1 MKDFEKFCEDVYN
14 LSHLREEEAARFIHD
29 AYAKFGLKPNVTE
42 NDLWNWVIDRL
53 DDEIQTQAV
62 ATNGYLEGRTWEQFF
77 EEFNENLSSLIPN
90 KDIRQFYRNLFWLY
104 KRVLWSFS
112 GIKDEKLKTLKNAN
126 EKKDKAYQNTHVH
139 GNFGHLKHKV
149 DSILTTWENAKKD
162 VIRNRKQTT
171 TKI

>member
-1 MKDFEKFCEDVYN
+1 MGMEDFEKFCEDVYN
-14 LSHLREEEAARFIHD
+14 LSHLREEEAARFIRD

-53 DDEIQTQAV
+53 DNEIQNQAV
-62 ATNGYLEGRTWEQFF
+62 ITNGYLEGRTWEQFYK
-77 EEFNENLSSLIPN
+77 ESNENLSNLISN

-126 EKKDKAYQNTHVH
+126 IKQDKAYQNTHVH
-139 GNFGHLKHKV
+139 GDFGHLKHDV
-149 DSILTTWENAKKD
+149 NSILANWENAKKD
-162 VIRNRKQTT
+162 VIKNRK
-171 TKI
+171 